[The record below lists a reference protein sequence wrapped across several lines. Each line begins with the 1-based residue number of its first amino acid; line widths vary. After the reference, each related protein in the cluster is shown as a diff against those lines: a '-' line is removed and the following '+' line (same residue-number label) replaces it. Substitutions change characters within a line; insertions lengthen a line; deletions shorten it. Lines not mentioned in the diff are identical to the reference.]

1 MGDIFEKLYSE
12 YLIILQDLEIGYGF
26 DDCDLT
32 EVWLLIQTLYFMRFG
47 DATESEMILLAD
59 HYETVGAFIEDIDFE
74 EN

>member
-1 MGDIFEKLYSE
+1 MGDIFEKLYNE

-32 EVWLLIQTLYFMRFG
+32 EVWRLIQTLYFMRFG
-47 DATESEMILLAD
+47 DVTESEMIWLAD

-74 EN
+74 EE

>member
-32 EVWLLIQTLYFMRFG
+32 EVWRLIQTLYFMRFR

>member
-32 EVWLLIQTLYFMRFG
+32 EVWRLIQTLYFMSFG